1 VVIFAIPR
9 AFEGA
14 VAERQRNAV
23 QSWLLSGYDVLL
35 CGDDPGVAEYAAE
48 MGADYLPGIARN
60 EWGTPLLS
68 DLFAQAQARLA
79 ARLCAYVN
87 ADIMLDAS
95 LGEAVALA
103 AGRFERFLVVGR
115 RYDVDL
121 AGAFDFSGDP
131 DLDGGAGWQARLRAL
146 CDPARLHGEFG
157 LDYFG
162 FRAPLWQDI
171 PPLAIGRMRWDNW
184 LLDAAWKAGAETVDA
199 TGMTLAV
206 HQSHGYEHIP
216 AEHGTPEWN
225 AYPEIRRNLELA
237 GECVIG
243 TNSCRWAID
252 KGSIQER
259 R

>member
-1 VVIFAIPR
+1 MTTTIFAIPR

-14 VAERQRNAV
+14 VGTRQRNAV

-48 MGADYLPGIARN
+48 AGADYLPGIARN

-79 ARLCAYVN
+79 GRLCAYVN
-87 ADIMLDAS
+87 ADIMLDDT
-95 LGEAVALA
+95 LGWAIERA
-103 AGRFERFLVVGR
+103 ARKFERFLVVGR
-115 RYDVDL
+115 RYDARVD
-121 AGAFDFSGDP
+121 GAFDFTGE
-131 DLDGGAGWQARLRAL
+131 WEARLRAM

-171 PPLAIGRMRWDNW
+171 PPLAVGRMRWDNW
-184 LLDAAWKAGAETVDA
+184 LLWEAQRLGADTVDA
-199 TGMTLAV
+199 TGMALAV

-216 AEHGTPEWN
+216 AEHNTPEWN

-237 GECVIG
+237 GNCVVG
-243 TNSCRWAID
+243 TNSACWVMQDGEIRH
-252 KGSIQER
+252 R
-259 R
+259 

>member
-1 VVIFAIPR
+1 MGDVVIFALPR

-23 QSWLLSGYDVLL
+23 RSYLLSSYDVLL

-48 MGADYLPGIARN
+48 VGADILPGIARN

-68 DLFAQAQARLA
+68 DLFSQAQARLA
-79 ARLCAYVN
+79 GKLCAYVN
-87 ADIMLDAS
+87 ADVMLDAS

-121 AGAFDFSGDP
+121 VGTFDFSSN
-131 DLDGGAGWQARLRAL
+131 WRARLRTL
-146 CDPARLHGEFG
+146 CDPGRLHGEFG

-162 FRAPLWQDI
+162 FRVPLWADI

-184 LLDAAWKAGAETVDA
+184 LLWEAQRLGAETVDA
-199 TGMTLAV
+199 TGMALAV
-206 HQSHGYEHIP
+206 HQAHGYEHIP
-216 AEHGTPEWN
+216 AEHNTPEWN

-237 GECVIG
+237 GNCVVG
-243 TNSCRWAID
+243 TNSACWVMQDGEIRH
-252 KGSIQER
+252 R
-259 R
+259 